1 MSDLACSEAP
11 VMPLTSLA
19 ALAQATDQI
28 FSELVPLLQYT
39 NSLGV
44 AGTDPAPLI
53 DAARRL
59 AQLQGAL
66 ELIDQPGLAALT
78 GLVRDQ
84 LINTAQ
90 PGADVSTASRL
101 ILERFQS
108 FIRAAL
114 RALLGGDTLS
124 TAELIHYWHQ
134 QLAEGGP
141 STLQLYLLVMLDID
155 QSHLSDLPSAEV
167 IEQPVP
173 DPDHLLL
180 KLLRAPDDQASRAAA
195 SQIAAL
201 FAEAVAMSPSA
212 EQRAH
217 WLAIQACFI
226 EYALVGGDPTP
237 IKKIAAAGVR
247 LRRQKVLEQAPTAI
261 AIGSLAREALY
272 YLAQQPLQSAPA
284 HAVAKVF
291 RLEQQFAMPARRIIT
306 DLTDDQMSA
315 ASNHALDVLITSI
328 ESNPACIEDTA
339 TWKAWIDTTLT

>member
-201 FAEAVAMSPSA
+201 FAEAAAMSPSA
-212 EQRAH
+212 E
-217 WLAIQACFI
+217 
-226 EYALVGGDPTP
+226 
-237 IKKIAAAGVR
+237 
-247 LRRQKVLEQAPTAI
+247 
-261 AIGSLAREALY
+261 
-272 YLAQQPLQSAPA
+272 
-284 HAVAKVF
+284 
-291 RLEQQFAMPARRIIT
+291 
-306 DLTDDQMSA
+306 
-315 ASNHALDVLITSI
+315 
-328 ESNPACIEDTA
+328 
-339 TWKAWIDTTLT
+339 